1 MGKLEPEIFNREVRR
16 IRQTYGG
23 DRKWRTT
30 AELSA
35 YYLYWRDRESDREED
50 TFNLRELIDLSRI
63 DRYMWDAVRL
73 IAQEH
78 LTRGD
83 PLPVP
88 LAKWIE
94 HVLEDQ
100 SVRLRREKLRPRPR
114 TGRRVVFRDLVMCW
128 AIESLGAQGY
138 MPTRSGGRRMACA
151 EGGSA
156 CDIVGKA
163 FGKGYKY
170 AEEIWALRPPPRLF
184 QRESDGPPWV
194 TLPVRR
200 WSSATSAGGGDELGP
215 HGSTPSG

>member
-1 MGKLEPEIFNREVRR
+1 MGKLEPEIFDREVRR

-23 DRKWRTT
+23 DREWRNT

-35 YYLYWRDRESDREED
+35 GYYLYWRDRESDREED
-50 TFNLRELIDLSRI
+50 TFDLLILRELIGLSRI
-63 DRYMWDAVRL
+63 DKYMWDAVRL

-88 LAKWIE
+88 LAEWIE
-94 HVLEDQ
+94 HVLVDQ
-100 SVRLRREKLRPRPR
+100 CFRLGREKLRPRPR
-114 TGRRVVFRDLVMCW
+114 TGRRMVFRDLVMCW

-163 FGKGYKY
+163 FGIGYKY
-170 AEEIWALRPPPRLF
+170 AEEIWALRPAPAFSNENPT
-184 QRESDGPPWV
+184 D
-194 TLPVRR
+194 
-200 WSSATSAGGGDELGP
+200 P
-215 HGSTPSG
+215 HG